1 MFEGFSLAGKVAI
14 VTGGA
19 SGYGAGICEVLA
31 EAGATVVIADIAADA
46 AAAMAE
52 SLRASGRTAD
62 WVAVDLADEASIVAA
77 MAEVVERH
85 GAPWLLVNNA
95 GLQNRE
101 ALLDMTSE
109 HWDRTH
115 AINARGAFL
124 MAREAARGMVSGGS
138 ANGEERGGR
147 IVNVASAWLRG
158 MMVVGGAAYGGSKGS
173 LAAFSSGAALELA
186 PHGITVNT
194 VLPGGAATP
203 GAIHATGPKPEGPG
217 HRPSPFGLC
226 DGRDLG
232 AAVLFFASPAAGR
245 ITNQQLAVDA
255 GFSIS

>member
-1 MFEGFSLAGKVAI
+1 MFQGFSLAGKVAV

-19 SGYGAGICEVLA
+19 GGYGAGVCEVLA
-31 EAGATVVIADIAADA
+31 EAGATVVIADVNADG

-52 SLRASGRTAD
+52 SLRAEGAAAD
-62 WVAVDLADEASIVAA
+62 WVAMDLTDEASVVVAVA
-77 MAEVVERH
+77 QVVERH

-95 GLQNRE
+95 GNQDRQL
-101 ALLDMTSE
+101 LLDMTADY
-109 HWDRTH
+109 WDRTQ

-124 MAREAARGMVSGGS
+124 MAREAARAMVAGGS
-138 ANGEERGGR
+138 GGR

-158 MMVVGGAAYGGSKGS
+158 MMVVGGAAYGASKGA

-186 PHGITVNT
+186 PHGVTVNT

-203 GAIHATGPKPEGPG
+203 GAIHATGPRPEGPG

-232 AAVLFFASPAAGR
+232 AAVLYFASPAAGKV
-245 ITNQQLAVDA
+245 TNQSLAVDA
-255 GFSIS
+255 GFSIA

>member
-1 MFEGFSLAGKVAI
+1 MFEGFSLAGKVAV

-19 SGYGAGICEVLA
+19 SGYGSGVCEVLA
-31 EAGATVVIADIAADA
+31 EAGATVVIADMNADG

-52 SLRASGRTAD
+52 SLRASGREAD
-62 WVAVDLADEASIVAA
+62 WVAADLADECSVVAA
-77 MAEVVERH
+77 MAQVVERH

-95 GLQNRE
+95 GMQNRE
-101 ALLDMTSE
+101 PFLEMTAE

-115 AINARGAFL
+115 AVNARGAFL
-124 MAREAARGMVSGGS
+124 MAREAARAMVADGG
-138 ANGEERGGR
+138 GGR

-158 MMVVGGAAYGGSKGS
+158 MMVLGGAAYGASKGS

-203 GAIHATGPKPEGPG
+203 GAIHAMGPKPEGPG
-217 HRPSPFGLC
+217 RRPGPFGLC

-232 AAVLFFASPAAGR
+232 AAVLFFASPAAGKV
-245 ITNQQLAVDA
+245 TNQSLAVDA

>member
-1 MFEGFSLAGKVAI
+1 MFEGFSLAGKLAV

-19 SGYGAGICEVLA
+19 SGYGVGVCEVLA
-31 EAGATVVIADIAADA
+31 EAGATVVVADIQADG

-52 SLRASGRTAD
+52 SLRASGREAD
-62 WVAVDLADEASIVAA
+62 WVAVDLTDEASVVAA
-77 MAEVVERH
+77 MAQVGERH
-85 GAPWLLVNNA
+85 GVPWLLVNNA
-95 GLQNRE
+95 GNQDRE
-101 ALLDMTSE
+101 LLLEMTADY
-109 HWDRTH
+109 WDRTQ

-124 MAREAARGMVSGGS
+124 MAREAARAMVAGGS
-138 ANGEERGGR
+138 GGR

-158 MMVVGGAAYGGSKGS
+158 MMVLGGAAYGASKGA

-203 GAIHATGPKPEGPG
+203 GAIHATGPRPEGPG
-217 HRPSPFGLC
+217 RRPGPFGLC

-232 AAVLFFASPAAGR
+232 AAVLFFASPAAGKV
-245 ITNQQLAVDA
+245 TNQSLAVDA
-255 GFSIS
+255 GFSIT

>member
-1 MFEGFSLAGKVAI
+1 MFEGFSLSGKLAI

-19 SGYGAGICEVLA
+19 SGYGVGVCEVLA
-31 EAGATVVIADIAADA
+31 EAGAIVVIADIDLDG

-52 SLRASGRTAD
+52 SLRASGREAD
-62 WVAVDLADEASIVAA
+62 AVRVDLADEASIIAAVAQ
-77 MAEVVERH
+77 VVKRH

-95 GLQNRE
+95 GLQDRE
-101 ALLDMTSE
+101 MLVDLTAAE
-109 HWDRTH
+109 WDRMH
-115 AINARGAFL
+115 AVNARGPFL
-124 MAREAARGMVSGGS
+124 MAREAARAMIAAGH
-138 ANGEERGGR
+138 GGR

-158 MMVVGGAAYGGSKGS
+158 MMVVGGAAYGASKGS
-173 LAAFSSGAALELA
+173 LAAFGSGAALELA

-203 GAIHATGPKPEGPG
+203 GAIHAKGPRPEGPG
-217 HRPSPFGLC
+217 HRRSPFGLC

-232 AAVLFFASPAAGR
+232 AAVLFFASPAAAKV
-245 ITNQQLAVDA
+245 TNQQLAVDA